1 MQSLFIMKY
10 NNCMLWITFYF
21 FSACLFNYMPQG
33 SNIHVEKKII
43 INKVKIACWQQGTG
57 RTNKKKLI

>member
-1 MQSLFIMKY
+1 MDYIL
-10 NNCMLWITFYF
+10 F

-33 SNIHVEKKII
+33 SNLHVEKKKIII